1 MFKQSEEISEISKL
15 INFTI
20 LFQLLIFPFP
30 ESLRNCFH
38 FQLNANF
45 NYVNVSIAYKPINEI
60 LSRSRV
66 KNNLTIKIKKNI
78 IRVPSMYIYRDRSK
92 KDCLQITVFV
102 FVRRGKEGEKSWDG
116 ERVHCRAKDYAA
128 SNPIDPPRPARTC
141 VPKEL
146 IFGCRLP

>member
-78 IRVPSMYIYRDRSK
+78 IRVPSMYIYTEIDRRRTAYRSLFSFLSGEGK
-92 KDCLQITVFV
+92 KE
-102 FVRRGKEGEKSWDG
+102 RRVGMEKGCIVARKIMQPRILSIHHG
-116 ERVHCRAKDYAA
+116 QRARVSRK
-128 SNPIDPPRPARTC
+128 N
-141 VPKEL
+141 
-146 IFGCRLP
+146 

>member
-20 LFQLLIFPFP
+20 LFQLLIFPFL

-60 LSRSRV
+60 LYVRAW
-66 KNNLTIKIKKNI
+66 KII
-78 IRVPSMYIYRDRSK
+78 
-92 KDCLQITVFV
+92 
-102 FVRRGKEGEKSWDG
+102 
-116 ERVHCRAKDYAA
+116 
-128 SNPIDPPRPARTC
+128 
-141 VPKEL
+141 
-146 IFGCRLP
+146 